1 MRLLKNILEVDQF
14 LHQKFKQRSSRN
26 FLMELDKANL
36 LVIIISFVFG
46 SALFVITIIAGFIM
60 EHYLFGIVGLI
71 ISVLCILIGIIKLGK
86 FNKRN

>member
-1 MRLLKNILEVDQF
+1 MKNILEVDQF

-36 LVIIISFVFG
+36 LVIIISFIFG